1 MQYHVTTS
9 SSNAV
14 STQFELN
21 KRKLKTIAV
30 SLVLSKP
37 AMTKQK
43 IFSFTGIFKRTI
55 ARVTHNNRLK
65 KSFFNITTLRVTASF
80 LDSGFYC
87 GSKNSDQLVEQ

>member
-14 STQFELN
+14 NTQFELN
-21 KRKLKTIAV
+21 KGKLKTIAV

-43 IFSFTGIFKRTI
+43 NFSFTGIFKRTI
-55 ARVTHNNRLK
+55 ARVTHYNRLK
-65 KSFFNITTLRVTASF
+65 KRFKKRRKHLLNLGSLEKDCLRTAR
-80 LDSGFYC
+80 
-87 GSKNSDQLVEQ
+87 VEP